1 MGALAKLK
9 DGADQPQ
16 VVDTLGGR
24 MHIRWDEGAAATPHG
39 QLVFFAEFLATT
51 GVFERWVSSCPLEY
65 RSGNAPDKRDV
76 LGTLMLGLLAG
87 HRRYA
92 HITALR
98 GDAVAAQALGMNK
111 VVSEDALRRSLER
124 IDEAASTA
132 WMRPALMH
140 SVRQALDKPWV
151 LDIDATI
158 KPLYGRQEGAE
169 LGYNPAKPGRPSH
182 VLHTFWVGNL
192 RLVLDVQVNSGKQH
206 TSVHAKAALGR
217 LLDEL
222 GDKRPALVR
231 GDSGYGNEGI
241 LLELES
247 REQPYLLRLRQTAN
261 VQRLVAQQF
270 ARQDWSRADNQGCQ
284 MAEDWLQLHGWSKK
298 RRVVIVRQ
306 RLRGGI
312 ARERRV
318 DGKQLQ
324 LDLAGPSVLEGERL
338 WEYAVMVT
346 NVKYPLEAIGQL
358 YRDRADCENGFDE
371 LKNQWGLSG
380 FTTQDINRCQT
391 TARACALVYNWWSWY
406 CRTANPSARM
416 EAITSRP
423 LLLAAVGTVANHA
436 GQTTLYLTP
445 LHGKASMLKPLIANI
460 RAALQHVK
468 DTAEQFKVI
477 DRWAVLLR
485 YVSEK
490 IAPHTGY
497 LQAPGCVTGDG
508 VTAGF
513 RLNSLPIPAEHLQIS
528 DRIQKV
534 GFSLNAGLEPGT
546 KKLGKFSASSMVVWR
561 C

>member
-1 MGALAKLK
+1 MGESKRKQKVALADSA
-9 DGADQPQ
+9 DGGDTPQ
-16 VVDTLGGR
+16 VVDTFGGR
-24 MHIRWDEGAAATPHG
+24 MHVRWDRDAAATPHG
-39 QLVFFAEFLATT
+39 QLVFFAEFLAAT
-51 GVFERWVSSCPLEY
+51 GVFERWVSACPLEY
-65 RSGNAPDKRDV
+65 RSGNAPTKRDV

-98 GDAVAAQALGMNK
+98 GDAVAAQALGMNRI
-111 VVSEDALRRSLER
+111 VSEDALRRALER
-124 IDEAASTA
+124 IDESASAA

-140 SVRQALDKPWV
+140 SVREVLDKPWV
-151 LDIDATI
+151 LDIDASI

-169 LGYNPAKPGRPSH
+169 LGYNAAKPGRPSH

-192 RLVLDVQVNSGKQH
+192 RLVLDVQVSSGKQH
-206 TSVHAKAALGR
+206 ASVHAKAALAR

-222 GDKRPALVR
+222 ADRCPALVR

-247 REQPYLLRLRQTAN
+247 RKQPYLLRLRQTAN
-261 VQRLVAQQF
+261 VQRLVRRQF
-270 ARQDWSRADNQGCQ
+270 ERQDWSRPDAQGCQ
-284 MAEDWLQLHGWSKK
+284 VVEDYLQLHGWSKK
-298 RRVVIVRQ
+298 RRVVVVRQ
-306 RLRGGI
+306 RIRGGV

-318 DGKQLQ
+318 DGKQLK
-324 LDLAGPSVLEGERL
+324 LDLAGPSVHEGERL

-346 NVKYPLEAIGQL
+346 DVAYPIEAVAQL

-406 CRTANPSARM
+406 CRAANPKARM

-423 LLLAAVGTVANHA
+423 LLLAAVGRATQSS

-445 LHGKASMLKPLIANI
+445 LHGKADLLKSLIANI
-460 RAALQHVK
+460 QAALQHVK
-468 DTAEQFKVI
+468 AAAEQFKTK

-485 YVSEK
+485 YVSDK
-490 IAPHTGY
+490 IAPVIG
-497 LQAPGCVTGDG
+497 A
-508 VTAGF
+508 F
-513 RLNSLPIPAEHLQIS
+513 RPLKAL
-528 DRIQKV
+528 
-534 GFSLNAGLEPGT
+534 PGT
-546 KKLGKFSASSMVVWR
+546 G
-561 C
+561 